1 MRSVAVL
8 AYDGMSPF
16 HLSVPCLVLGD
27 RLGGERQYDVQ
38 VCAERPGR
46 LGTNA
51 GFDLHVEPGLAA
63 MEAADVV
70 ILPSWEPDLEPS
82 DALVEAIRSAHA
94 RGATVV
100 GLCLGAFLVAA
111 SGIADGREVVTHW
124 RWADQLAARYPGL
137 DVRADVLWSD
147 LGDLLTSA
155 GTAASLDCCLH
166 LVRTHHGLELAERL
180 ARTIVVAPYR
190 SGSQAQYIPA
200 PLPSDPADD
209 VIERAMVWARSRLDQ
224 PVSLDEWAGAVAL
237 SRRTFTRQF
246 RARTGSSGQA
256 WLLRQRLDRARL
268 LLETTDHPVE
278 RVAAESGFGSSAA
291 LRHHFH
297 LLFGTT
303 PQRHRQEFA
312 TPRGGRELLGSEQ
325 QQERVERRGREGHQQ
340 DPRHHLVA
348 GLGAVQR

>member
-27 RLGGERQYDVQ
+27 RAGGERQYDVQ

-46 LGTNA
+46 LDTNA
-51 GFDLHVEPGLAA
+51 GFGLHVERGLDVMA
-63 MEAADVV
+63 EADLV
-70 ILPSWEPDLEPS
+70 ILPSWDPRLEPS
-82 DALVEAIRSAHA
+82 GELVEVIRAAHA

-100 GLCLGAFLVAA
+100 GLCIGAFLVAA
-111 SGIADGREVVTHW
+111 SGIADDREVVTHW
-124 RWADQLAARYPGL
+124 RWAERLATQYPKIH
-137 DVRADVLWSD
+137 VRADVLWSD
-147 LGDLLTSA
+147 LGDLVTSA

-166 LVRTHHGLELAERL
+166 LVRTHHGVELAERL
-180 ARTIVVAPYR
+180 ARMIVVAPHR
-190 SGSQAQYIPA
+190 SGSQAQYIPV
-200 PLPSDPADD
+200 PVPPDPSDD

-224 PVSLDEWAGAVAL
+224 PISLDEWAAAVAL

-268 LLETTDHPVE
+268 LLETTDHPIE
-278 RVAAESGFGSSAA
+278 RVAVESGFGSSAA

-297 LLFGTT
+297 LVLGTT
-303 PQRHRQEFA
+303 PQRHRHEF
-312 TPRGGRELLGSEQ
+312 GRQTVLTS
-325 QQERVERRGREGHQQ
+325 R
-340 DPRHHLVA
+340 
-348 GLGAVQR
+348 

>member
-1 MRSVAVL
+1 MRTVAVL

-27 RLGGERQYDVQ
+27 RHGAKGQYDVL
-38 VCAERPGR
+38 VCAEEPGPLR
-46 LGTNA
+46 TNA
-51 GFDLHVEPGLAA
+51 GFGVTVDRGLEV
-63 MEAADVV
+63 MDRADVV
-70 ILPSWEPDLEPS
+70 ILPSWDPDREPS
-82 DALVEAIRSAHA
+82 AVLLDSIRRAHA

-100 GLCLGAFLVAA
+100 GLCIGAFLVAA
-111 SGIADGREVVTHW
+111 SGIADGREIVTHW
-124 RWADQLAARYPGL
+124 GWADRLQERYPGIR
-137 DVRADVLWSD
+137 VRADVLWSD

-166 LVRTHHGLELAERL
+166 LVRSHHGVELAEQL
-180 ARTIVVAPYR
+180 ARSIVVAPHR
-190 SGSQAQYIPA
+190 SGSQAQYIPV
-200 PLPSDPADD
+200 PVPPDPSDD
-209 VIERAMVWARSRLDQ
+209 VIEKAMLWARARLDQ

-278 RVAAESGFGSSAA
+278 RIATESGFGSSAA

-297 LLFGTT
+297 TILGTT
-303 PQRHRQEFA
+303 PQRHRQDFA
-312 TPRGGRELLGSEQ
+312 
-325 QQERVERRGREGHQQ
+325 
-340 DPRHHLVA
+340 A
-348 GLGAVQR
+348 

>member
-27 RLGGERQYDVQ
+27 RLGGERQYDVL

-46 LGTNA
+46 LRTNA
-51 GFDLHVEPGLAA
+51 GFDLHVEHDLAV
-63 MEAADVV
+63 MERADLV
-70 ILPSWEPDLEPS
+70 ILPSWEPDQQPS
-82 DALVEAIRSAHA
+82 GLLIEAIRAAHA

-100 GLCLGAFLVAA
+100 GLCIGAFLVAA

-124 RWADQLAARYPGL
+124 RWADRLAAQYPKV

-147 LGDLLTSA
+147 LGDLVTSA

-166 LVRTHHGLELAERL
+166 LVRAHHGVELAERL
-180 ARTIVVAPYR
+180 ARSIVVAPHR
-190 SGSQAQYIPA
+190 SGSQAQYIPV
-200 PLPSDPADD
+200 PVPPDPSDD
-209 VIERAMVWARSRLDQ
+209 VIERAMVWARSRLDE
-224 PVSLDEWAGAVAL
+224 PISLDEWAAAVAL

-246 RARTGSSGQA
+246 RLRTGSSGQA

-278 RVAAESGFGSSAA
+278 RVATDSGFGSSAA

-297 LLFGTT
+297 QILGTT
-303 PQRHRQEFA
+303 PQRHRQEF
-312 TPRGGRELLGSEQ
+312 GVIS
-325 QQERVERRGREGHQQ
+325 
-340 DPRHHLVA
+340 
-348 GLGAVQR
+348 

>member
-8 AYDGMSPF
+8 AYDGISPF

-27 RLGGERQYDVQ
+27 RLDGPRQYDVQ

-51 GFDLHVEPGLAA
+51 GFDLYVERGLDV
-63 MEAADVV
+63 MEYADLV
-70 ILPSWEPDLEPS
+70 ILPSWDPELEPS
-82 DALVEAIRSAHA
+82 GLLVEAIRAAHA

-100 GLCLGAFLVAA
+100 GLCIGAFLVAA

-124 RWADQLAARYPGL
+124 RWAERLAAQYPKV

-147 LGDLLTSA
+147 LGDLVTSA
-155 GTAASLDCCLH
+155 GTAASLHCCLH
-166 LVRTHHGLELAERL
+166 LVRRHHGVELAEQL
-180 ARTIVVAPYR
+180 ARVIVVAPYR
-190 SGSQAQYIPA
+190 SGSQAQYIPV
-200 PLPSDPADD
+200 PVPPDPADD
-209 VIERAMVWARSRLDQ
+209 VIERAMVWARARLDQ
-224 PVSLDEWAGAVAL
+224 PVSLDEWAAAVAL

-246 RARTGSSGQA
+246 RARTGTTGQA

-297 LLFGTT
+297 LVLGTT
-303 PQRHRQEFA
+303 PQRHRQEFGRS
-312 TPRGGRELLGSEQ
+312 PGGVGSS
-325 QQERVERRGREGHQQ
+325 
-340 DPRHHLVA
+340 
-348 GLGAVQR
+348 GLS